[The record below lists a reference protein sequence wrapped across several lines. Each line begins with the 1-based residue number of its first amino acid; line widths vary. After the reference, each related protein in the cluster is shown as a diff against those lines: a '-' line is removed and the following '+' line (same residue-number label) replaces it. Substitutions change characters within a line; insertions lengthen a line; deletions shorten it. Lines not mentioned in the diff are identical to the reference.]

1 MKNLITISAPS
12 GSGKTTLC
20 RRLQKNRPDI
30 EWSVSYTTRKKRKTE
45 SDGRDYNFITK
56 EQFEDLILNETLA
69 EWENVHGY
77 YYGTPKAT
85 LDTVIK
91 DKATLLLELDVKGSM
106 SLKKL
111 YPEHAFTI
119 FILPPSIDHLRN
131 RLRQRGT
138 DSEKR
143 IEIRLK
149 RFQQEMEYKNRFDF
163 VMVND
168 NLEIASQEL
177 IQTVNDLK

>member
-1 MKNLITISAPS
+1 
-12 GSGKTTLC
+12 
-20 RRLQKNRPDI
+20 
-30 EWSVSYTTRKKRKTE
+30 
-45 SDGRDYNFITK
+45 
-56 EQFEDLILNETLA
+56 
-69 EWENVHGY
+69 
-77 YYGTPKAT
+77 
-85 LDTVIK
+85 
-91 DKATLLLELDVKGSM
+91 M

-138 DSEKR
+138 DSEIR

-149 RFQQEMEYKNRFDF
+149 RFQQEIEYKNRFDF